1 MKGIPA
7 SMGTPTGV
15 VWNNPDDFDK
25 ARQAIKDGVSAEAA
39 GVRRANPGNVS
50 NDDFLGVRRGTQYGS
65 LVTTGK
71 RRVEGEEPAETS
83 HETHVAAQIAV
94 REQLAQSPE
103 LQPMAGEIGSRVAAE
118 PGKRVPTENVQQT
131 LVAVTTFARQLSSPS
146 ETVKASAQQ
155 ALSGLLDAEYVRE
168 GGPRKMVLDRL
179 AKFGLTKES

>member
-15 VWNNPDDFDK
+15 VWNNPDDFEK

-71 RRVEGEEPAETS
+71 RLAEGEELPTGAAPAPVIS
-83 HETHVAAQIAV
+83 VPV

-103 LQPMAGEIGSRVAAE
+103 LQPMAGDVGSRVAAE

-131 LVAVTTFARQLSSPS
+131 LVAVTTFARQLNSPS